1 MKRTINYII
10 GIAIGALL
18 ILYIDSKSLTTGFK
32 YLQAEVIDLTLDNVA
47 YQDSIFKQNL
57 VIDSLIIENDIL
69 KGCCQGEQL

>member
-18 ILYIDSKSLTTGFK
+18 ILYIDSKSLTSGFK

-69 KGCCQGEQL
+69 KGCCEEKEL

>member
-69 KGCCQGEQL
+69 KGCCEEKEL

>member
-10 GIAIGALL
+10 GIEIGALL

-69 KGCCQGEQL
+69 KGCCEEKEL

>member
-1 MKRTINYII
+1 MKRTLNYII

-32 YLQAEVIDLTLDNVA
+32 YLQAEVIDLTIDNA
-47 YQDSIFKQNL
+47 EYQDSIFKQNL

-69 KGCCQGEQL
+69 KGCCKGEQL

>member
-1 MKRTINYII
+1 MKRTLNYII

-47 YQDSIFKQNL
+47 YQDSVFKQNL

-69 KGCCQGEQL
+69 KGCCKGEDL

>member
-18 ILYIDSKSLTTGFK
+18 ILYIDSKSLTSGFK

-47 YQDSIFKQNL
+47 YQDSVFKQNL

-69 KGCCQGEQL
+69 KGCCEGEEL

>member
-18 ILYIDSKSLTTGFK
+18 ILYIDSKSLASGFK

-47 YQDSIFKQNL
+47 YQDSILKQNL
-57 VIDSLIIENDIL
+57 VIDSLTIENDIL
-69 KGCCQGEQL
+69 KGCCEGEQL

>member
-1 MKRTINYII
+1 MKKTINYII

-18 ILYIDSKSLTTGFK
+18 ILYIDSKSLASGFK
-32 YLQAEVIDLTLDNVA
+32 YLQAEVIDLTIDNVE
-47 YQDSIFKQNL
+47 YQDSVFKQNL

>member
-32 YLQAEVIDLTLDNVA
+32 YLQAEVIDLTLDNA
-47 YQDSIFKQNL
+47 EYQDSIFKQNL

-69 KGCCQGEQL
+69 KGCCEGEQL